1 MNRREQTIIDIT
13 DGLLSTPLSQAN
25 TNEADNPIK
34 VQNLLI
40 KQKGGSSPA
49 DVLWPGGIIPANF
62 TKNNKWQTECSPEI
76 TCPKG
81 SAKEIGSQQGQNQG
95 KMKNPS

>member
-25 TNEADNPIK
+25 TNEADTPIK

-49 DVLWPGGIIPANF
+49 DVL
-62 TKNNKWQTECSPEI
+62 
-76 TCPKG
+76 
-81 SAKEIGSQQGQNQG
+81 
-95 KMKNPS
+95 